1 MWLYNRIHVGGE
13 GEGCPRDSS
22 WPTIDG
28 GFTMDPSKFTYTKT
42 WYLYC
47 LLFFPL
53 PGMPTQRS
61 DCHEQCKTHSSQT
74 SGWTSPVS
82 ICVAAGAAPWLA
94 ISIFFGVVV
103 ALQHDQSMHVPRRYM
118 LGPAKCN
125 FRCSARHILEMLF
138 LRDGEKKFLWCVL
151 SEQDV
156 GHGVGNYTLASQS

>member
-1 MWLYNRIHVGGE
+1 MLKNMFFSPKMWLYNRIHVGGE

-28 GFTMDPSKFTYTKT
+28 GLVFSKLTYTKT

-74 SGWTSPVS
+74 SGWISPVS
-82 ICVAAGAAPWLA
+82 PSHGAEVAAIQATCLAASAAPWLA
-94 ISIFFGVVV
+94 SSIFIGVVRT
-103 ALQHDQSMHVPRRYM
+103 RR
-118 LGPAKCN
+118 
-125 FRCSARHILEMLF
+125 RT
-138 LRDGEKKFLWCVL
+138 WC
-151 SEQDV
+151 
-156 GHGVGNYTLASQS
+156 G